1 VRTRPLTELGSR
13 DLRPLLEEECG
24 HWRDELLWDYR
35 DVSAAVAG
43 GLDRRALTGFVV
55 QDGVRSVAYCYY
67 MLDAGRAIVGSLFAA
82 EGYRGSGIEES
93 LLGRVLA
100 EAQSHPTND
109 RVECQTLFSTA
120 ASADA
125 RFADAGFETRARH
138 YLVRRLDGAVAVPRH
153 SWRLRPLRREDMNAA
168 ASIIHRSHQGSLDA
182 ALNLT
187 YASPSFCRGF
197 VETLMLRAG
206 CGRFDA
212 EASFLAEGPSGAAGV
227 LLASHLSGTNGH
239 VCQVSVAPEAQ
250 GRGLGEVLMTAA
262 LQAFRTQGLTTA
274 SLSVTRDNHR
284 AYRLYS
290 RLGFE
295 LRKEFAAH
303 AWVRPPAKIRIA
315 APEPSVSGRST
326 PPRA

>member
-1 VRTRPLTELGSR
+1 VRTRALTDLVSR
-13 DLRPLLEEECG
+13 DLRPLLEEECD
-24 HWRDELLWDYR
+24 HWREELLWDYR

-55 QDGVRSVAYCYY
+55 QDGLRSVAYCYY

-82 EGYRGSGIEES
+82 SGYRAVGLEES
-93 LLGRVLA
+93 LLERVLA

-120 ASADA
+120 AAADA
-125 RFADAGFETRARH
+125 RFTSAGFQTRVRH
-138 YLVRRLDGAVAVPRH
+138 YLVRELEGPIAVPRH
-153 SWRLRPLRREDMNAA
+153 RWRLRALRREDMHTA

-187 YASPSFCRGF
+187 YASPSYCRGF

-212 EASFLAEGPSGAAGV
+212 DASFMAEGPSGPEGV
-227 LLASHLSGTNGH
+227 LLASHLSDTNGH
-239 VCQVSVAPEAQ
+239 VCQVSVAPESQ
-250 GRGLGEVLMTAA
+250 GGGLGQVLMTAA
-262 LQAFRTQGLTTA
+262 LQAFRAQGLSTA
-274 SLSVTRDNHR
+274 SLSVTRDNER
-284 AYRLYS
+284 AYRLYT
-290 RLGFE
+290 RLGFR

-303 AWVRPPAKIRIA
+303 AWVRPPARIEMPA
-315 APEPSVSGRST
+315 
-326 PPRA
+326 

>member
-1 VRTRPLTELGSR
+1 MRTRALTELTSR
-13 DLRPLLEEECG
+13 DLRPLLQEECE
-24 HWRDELLWDYR
+24 HWREELLWDYR

-43 GLDRRALTGFVV
+43 GLDRRALTGLVM
-55 QDGVRSVAYCYY
+55 QDGARSLAYCYY

-82 EGYRGSGIEES
+82 SGFRGEGLEES
-93 LLGRVLA
+93 LLDQVLY

-120 ASADA
+120 AGADA
-125 RFADAGFETRARH
+125 RFSRAGFESRSRH
-138 YLVRRLDGAVAVPRH
+138 YLVRHLDVPVAVPKHR
-153 SWRLRPLRREDMNAA
+153 WRLRPLRREDMHAA

-212 EASFLAEGPSGAAGV
+212 DASFLAEGAAGPEGV
-227 LLASHLSGTNGH
+227 LLASHLSDANGH

-250 GRGLGEVLMTAA
+250 GGGLGEVLMAAA
-262 LQAFRTQGLTTA
+262 LQAFRGQGLATA
-274 SLSVTRDNHR
+274 SLSVTRDNQR
-284 AYRLYS
+284 AYRLYT
-290 RLGFE
+290 RLGFR

-303 AWVRPPAKIRIA
+303 AWVRPPARIEMPA
-315 APEPSVSGRST
+315 
-326 PPRA
+326 